1 MASMDDDPFDPLAAA
16 AAAAAAPLPRPRPA
30 SLRHNLLYK
39 LRARETQWAPPG
51 AGQAEMRKVYDN
63 VVPNQT
69 LFDVHVPNYDAV
81 RKFSPDG
88 QLLVCMGRSNGQVTV
103 YEFQLPALVIGRS
116 GDAKD
121 AWPTYS
127 VPSALAAATA
137 AASPAPV
144 PPTPPPPPPRD
155 FANTDNVVPDGGAP
169 EGGAPDREPPPQLAV
184 VAALSACADRGFSAF
199 FTPKFARTITHG
211 NDLLSKDFCLFTDD
225 SRFVR
230 RGPPADARWARLRSG
245 AHCRVRR
252 VCSVPYLTQM
262 ILASSQPSA
271 LDAPRQ
277 PSSLNLFQ
285 MLEDITFWLVDLQTG
300 EVRAGARLSE
310 LCRARRL

>member
-16 AAAAAAPLPRPRPA
+16 AAPPPPRPPPA
-30 SLRHNLLYK
+30 SLRHNFLYK

-103 YEFQLPALVIGRS
+103 YEFQLPTLVIDRSSDAEDGRP
-116 GDAKD
+116 A
-121 AWPTYS
+121 YL
-127 VPSALAAATA
+127 VHSALAAATA
-137 AASPAPV
+137 AVSPPPV
-144 PPTPPPPPPRD
+144 PPVPPPAPRA
-155 FANTDNVVPDGGAP
+155 FANTDNVVPEGGTP
-169 EGGAPDREPPPQLAV
+169 EGGAPDREPPPQSAA

-199 FTPKFARTITHG
+199 FTPKFTRTITHG

-230 RGPPADARWARLRSG
+230 RGPPADARRGCGPALTPRASRLL
-245 AHCRVRR
+245 
-252 VCSVPYLTQM
+252 CS
-262 ILASSQPSA
+262 
-271 LDAPRQ
+271 R
-277 PSSLNLFQ
+277 
-285 MLEDITFWLVDLQTG
+285 
-300 EVRAGARLSE
+300 
-310 LCRARRL
+310 